1 LKEKNLSNNL
11 LLNIL
16 PEETAQELKKNG
28 KVLAK
33 KYELAT
39 VFTDFEG
46 FTNYSENLPP
56 EKIIDYYF
64 SKFDEIID
72 KYDLEKIKTI
82 DSYMCAG
89 GIFQLKTTPIK

>member
-39 VFTDFEG
+39 VLFTDFEG

-56 EKIIDYYF
+56 EKLVESIDYYF
-64 SKFDEIID
+64 QNLMK
-72 KYDLEKIKTI
+72 
-82 DSYMCAG
+82 
-89 GIFQLKTTPIK
+89 

>member
-1 LKEKNLSNNL
+1 LKEKTSNSL
-11 LLNIL
+11 LLIFY
-16 PEETAQELKKNG
+16 QKKRHKKLKENG

-39 VFTDFEG
+39 VLFTDFEG

-56 EKIIDYYF
+56 KKLVESIDYYF

-72 KYDLEKIKTI
+72 KYDLEK
-82 DSYMCAG
+82 
-89 GIFQLKTTPIK
+89 LKL

>member
-1 LKEKNLSNNL
+1 MESFS
-11 LLNIL
+11 
-16 PEETAQELKKNG
+16 
-28 KVLAK
+28 K

-39 VFTDFEG
+39 VLFDFEG

-56 EKIIDYYF
+56 EKKVRKLDYYF

-82 DSYMCAG
+82 GDSYMCAG
-89 GIFQLKTTPIK
+89 GIPFQTPRL